1 MKKLFTLLFAAASIL
16 GNSQG
21 YQNATASYGIN
32 VLNTGAIS
40 FGAGTSFYDFNNDG
54 RDDLTYCTSSDSI
67 VFFISEGDSFT
78 RVEILGNTVDA
89 KQPTWV
95 DYDNDGDADLMVT
108 KRNSGTKLYRND
120 GWPNFTDV
128 TDNLNM
134 PMVVGVNSFGNA
146 WADYDKD
153 GDLDVYICNR
163 NINEVTNW
171 LCKNNGDGTFQQVAN
186 DAGVSNTDNYCFQA
200 VWCDFNNDTWL
211 DLYVANDLNTG
222 NTMYFN
228 NGDGTF
234 QEVGVATNTNLA
246 IEAMC
251 ATVGDYDNDND
262 FDIYVANIA
271 TGNFLLQND
280 GTGVFTNVAAAA
292 GLSVNMMT
300 WGTQWVDFDND
311 TDLDIHMVTTNG
323 GNNQNPFYV
332 NNGDGTFTLANELG
346 FAGDATNAYSNAIG
360 DFNNDGFYDI
370 THTTVGSQN
379 SYTLWENLAV
389 GGNSIKINLT
399 GTESNKDGIGSRI
412 DYWIDGQQYS
422 HFSSAGGG
430 FISQCSDNYILGMG
444 DASQI
449 DSLQILWPLG
459 MPEMYY
465 NLQAGSINHFIEG
478 ATYNYAI
485 TTENNNVL
493 CNELILDAGERPN
506 YMWDDGTTDRYRTVT
521 AAGTYTSE
529 TTFWNGYVYTTSI
542 DITQGYIPNF
552 DIDVTNATCNGDS
565 NGAAFIDENTN
576 ASISILYN
584 ESIVSNP
591 MNNLVAGEYAIVV
604 TSEDGC
610 ITEDAFTINQ
620 PDAIVPT
627 IETTNVSCFGGNDGT
642 AVFSATG
649 GNTAVTASIVDA
661 DATQLEA
668 GTYNILFFDQ
678 LGCWTQE
685 SITITEPSQ
694 LVVLSNSVTD
704 AFNGN
709 NGSIEI
715 EIAGGTEPY
724 TYAWSNGDE
733 DALAENIGQGDFS
746 CVITDNNGCTVS
758 FEESIID
765 LTIESAETSFN
776 ISVYPNPSNGILFV
790 RSNAKNKIETV
801 LVFDALGNLVSN
813 LALNASSGMID
824 TSSWAQGIYT
834 IQVKSANSIST
845 EKIIIE

>member
-1 MKKLFTLLFAAASIL
+1 
-16 GNSQG
+16 
-21 YQNATASYGIN
+21 
-32 VLNTGAIS
+32 
-40 FGAGTSFYDFNNDG
+40 
-54 RDDLTYCTSSDSI
+54 
-67 VFFISEGDSFT
+67 
-78 RVEILGNTVDA
+78 
-89 KQPTWV
+89 
-95 DYDNDGDADLMVT
+95 
-108 KRNSGTKLYRND
+108 
-120 GWPNFTDV
+120 
-128 TDNLNM
+128 
-134 PMVVGVNSFGNA
+134 
-146 WADYDKD
+146 
-153 GDLDVYICNR
+153 
-163 NINEVTNW
+163 
-171 LCKNNGDGTFQQVAN
+171 
-186 DAGVSNTDNYCFQA
+186 
-200 VWCDFNNDTWL
+200 
-211 DLYVANDLNTG
+211 
-222 NTMYFN
+222 
-228 NGDGTF
+228 
-234 QEVGVATNTNLA
+234 
-246 IEAMC
+246 
-251 ATVGDYDNDND
+251 
-262 FDIYVANIA
+262 
-271 TGNFLLQND
+271 
-280 GTGVFTNVAAAA
+280 
-292 GLSVNMMT
+292 
-300 WGTQWVDFDND
+300 
-311 TDLDIHMVTTNG
+311 
-323 GNNQNPFYV
+323 
-332 NNGDGTFTLANELG
+332 
-346 FAGDATNAYSNAIG
+346 
-360 DFNNDGFYDI
+360 
-370 THTTVGSQN
+370 
-379 SYTLWENLAV
+379 
-389 GGNSIKINLT
+389 
-399 GTESNKDGIGSRI
+399 
-412 DYWIDGQQYS
+412 
-422 HFSSAGGG
+422 
-430 FISQCSDNYILGMG
+430 MG

-834 IQVKSANSIST
+834 VQVKSANSIST